1 MNQVAL
7 IGRIATEIELKYLK
21 DGTAVANFNLAIDGY
36 KDETYFFEIVCWGN
50 TAENTAEYMSKGREV
65 GISGELQQDKWQN
78 DDGYNRSKVKVNAR
92 QVKFLSGSDNS
103 NQQSSQQNN
112 QQNQS
117 GQQEQKQ
124 EQEDNGQVES
134 DVDIPF

>member
-7 IGRIATEIELKYLK
+7 IGRIATEIELRYLQ
-21 DGTAVANFNLAIDGY
+21 DGTAVANFNLAVDGY
-36 KDETYFFEIVCWGN
+36 KQDETYFFEIVCWGN

-103 NQQSSQQNN
+103 NQQDN

-117 GQQEQKQ
+117 SQQEQKQ
-124 EQEDNGQVES
+124 EQS
-134 DVDIPF
+134 DIEVPF

>member
-7 IGRIATEIELKYLK
+7 VGRIATEIELKYLK
-21 DGTAVANFNLAIDGY
+21 DGTPVANFNLAIDGY
-36 KDETYFFEIVCWGN
+36 KQDETYFFEIVCWGN
-50 TAENTAEYMSKGREV
+50 TAENTAEYMEKGREV

-103 NQQSSQQNN
+103 NQQNN

-117 GQQEQKQ
+117 SQSEQKQ
-124 EQEDNGQVES
+124 EQEDIEV
-134 DVDIPF
+134 PF